1 MVLMLSLLL
10 LTVPQSQPENSAAA
24 GAFAVLQKNCAG
36 CHGDTG
42 FAKTYLLLDRSA
54 MVKAG
59 KIAPG
64 NASESRLYKRITGAV
79 EPLMPEGGTK
89 LTDADIATIKR
100 WIDEGVVMCA
110 LATTATAMH
119 ATAYM
124 PSIRTSMPLD
134 DSRIGGRAPC
144 ESVLVVSST
153 RATSAADAG
162 RSPGSLARHCAIIDA
177 RG

>member
-64 NASESRLYKRITGAV
+64 NASESMLYKRITGAV

-89 LTDADIATIKR
+89 LPDADIATIKR
-100 WIDEGVVMCA
+100 WIDEGA
-110 LATTATAMH
+110 PDWKPPSTEPRRFISNDDIISAIEKDLA
-119 ATAYM
+119 
-124 PSIRTSMPLD
+124 
-134 DSRIGGRAPC
+134 
-144 ESVLVVSST
+144 
-153 RATSAADAG
+153 SAG
-162 RSPGSLARHCAIIDA
+162 TE
-177 RG
+177 